1 MPLWGI
7 TDGTE
12 DKPKYLKQEDKN
24 NTVAKPHGWELQIPV
39 GSRTRT
45 ETLVAVGSQT
55 NLSTALAEATISGVM
70 FSC

>member
-7 TDGTE
+7 VDGTE

-24 NTVAKPHGWELQIPV
+24 NCVIKPHGLELQIPV

-45 ETLVAVGSQT
+45 ETLVTVGSQT
-55 NLSTALAEATISGVM
+55 NPPLQFRSNNICSTL
-70 FSC
+70 